1 MENETIETQPA
12 FVPTTE
18 TEAEQVKKLLDE
30 LNESLK
36 DKEGQW
42 IYVDGVG
49 PCYSPYPL
57 DPMGKPLG
65 VPPNTTPPSI
75 IESIAKWGG
84 SIDFD
89 NIPQNAVVLIK
100 LNVDNPMRVQMMQQV
115 IARQVLQPRI
125 EKLKEKKV
133 CILFM
138 QAEDDISVMTEEE
151 MNQAGW
157 EKKEKS
163 RIITLS

>member
-1 MENETIETQPA
+1 
-12 FVPTTE
+12 
-18 TEAEQVKKLLDE
+18 
-30 LNESLK
+30 
-36 DKEGQW
+36 
-42 IYVDGVG
+42 
-49 PCYSPYPL
+49 
-57 DPMGKPLG
+57 
-65 VPPNTTPPSI
+65 
-75 IESIAKWGG
+75 
-84 SIDFD
+84 
-89 NIPQNAVVLIK
+89 
-100 LNVDNPMRVQMMQQV
+100 MRVQMMQQV